1 MSFCT
6 IWKAIYEPVPTEI
19 IDSRF
24 FFSFLVQNFLQCL
37 AEYSKDT
44 FSEIPLHNPF
54 LLVKDKV
61 FSRGKSKKRTQIN
74 A

>member
-19 IDSRF
+19 IDSTF
-24 FFSFLVQNFLQCL
+24 FYFLVQDFLQCL
-37 AEYSKDT
+37 AEYSKDS
-44 FSEIPLHNPF
+44 FSEILFHNPF